1 MPGWTQAVSNSFLCI
16 LPVTQSVGIL
26 FALLTMLS
34 WSICIFPFTQAARR
48 LGSNTLNHF
57 RLLLAI
63 FFLATA
69 NLIADHKFF
78 LGIFSSS
85 YSYSWM
91 WLGFSGIVGLTIGD
105 YFAFKM
111 YAILSPRIGSVL
123 TTLSPAAA
131 LVSGYILLG
140 ETINLVGIAGMV
152 ITMIGVIS
160 ISLGRRERDAIPD
173 RGHGSIITGII
184 FGILSAVC
192 QGVGLVLSKKGMMH
206 DGIMVDPLPATFMR
220 ITVGFFSLLLF
231 TILQGKL
238 GSVIAPVVR
247 NQNGGIKY
255 AVMGTIFG
263 PFLGVCLSLYTISN
277 LDVSVGQTIFSLM
290 PVCALLISVW
300 LLKEKVT
307 YQSLLGV
314 VVAIGGV
321 VILIWRMKL
330 HSLFFN

>member
-1 MPGWTQAVSNSFLCI
+1 
-16 LPVTQSVGIL
+16 VTQPTGIL

-63 FFLATA
+63 FFLAVT
-69 NLIADHKFF
+69 NLLFNREVF

-85 YSYSWM
+85 HSYAWL
-91 WLGFSGIVGLTIGD
+91 WLGLSGIVGLTIGD
-105 YFAFKM
+105 FFAFKM

-131 LVSGYILLG
+131 LLAGFLLLG
-140 ETINLVGIAGMV
+140 ESINGIGMAGMV

-160 ISLGRRERDAIPD
+160 ISLGRKERDAIPD
-173 RGHGSIITGII
+173 RGHGSVFAGII

-192 QGVGLVLSKKGMMH
+192 QGVGLVLSKKGMVH
-206 DGIMVDPLPATFMR
+206 GGLIVAPFPATFMR
-220 ITVGFFSLLLF
+220 ITVGFFSLLLLTVF
-231 TILQGKL
+231 QGKL
-238 GSVIAPVVR
+238 STVVSPVLT
-247 NQNGGIKY
+247 NKNKGIKY

-277 LDVSVGQTIFSLM
+277 IDVSVGQTIFSLM
-290 PVCALLISVW
+290 PVSALLISVFFF
-300 LLKEKVT
+300 KEKIT
-307 YQSLLGV
+307 WQSFLGV
-314 VVAIGGV
+314 VVAVGGV
-321 VILIWRMKL
+321 LILVWRDTL
-330 HSLFFN
+330 TQIIFG